1 MGKQKMRTR
10 CYLDISI
17 GGDPIGRIVLELF
30 NELCPKATENFKKLC
45 QGGCGLGLKTAK
57 PLHYQGSI
65 FHRVIKGF
73 MIQGG
78 DFSNRD
84 GTGGESIYGG
94 TFAGMFAIFNVRNV
108 SDECLST
115 PHDRP
120 FLLSMA
126 NRGPNTNG
134 SQFFITT
141 APAPHLDGKHVVF
154 GHVLSGEDVV
164 RKAEAVPITDTKTH
178 RPVKPVVIDA
188 CGELIPVKKKKLKAI
203 EDTKEKKHK
212 KKSKKEKRKK
222 RKVVSD
228 EESESTANEVEC
240 SVRPEEIP
248 EVPAPKFLYRGR
260 LESDQ
265 KHELDPKE
273 ESGSRPD
280 YLPPES
286 VLQLL
291 DNDGPLMKQIAAAV
305 GRELIRVTR
314 ERQNDRSGRKVKGRG
329 RMCYRSPDSRSGSRD
344 RSITPPHW
352 RQASQNT
359 QRLDQ
364 DGWQKWRE
372 QRARHRINQA
382 RDVSRP
388 SPSPRDTQSRENSR
402 RKTSVSPSLAAA
414 SARNRSP
421 SGTRSSSTASD
432 TSGNDAVGRTIL
444 LNMTPA
450 TTKKTSPSMDK
461 KRSDGRLPSPSTKRD
476 RSSDDGGNRS
486 PGLHARNTYDG
497 LRDLKNQRTS
507 PVLPKRVPLTP
518 DDRRGVASNCG
529 RSVIVTEDSGSKI
542 SKQRPIVDIDYDD
555 DEDEEECSRETQR
568 MPMQSK
574 RTEYEINVP
583 EKIPKING
591 SLGKR
596 RSRSP
601 VRTPPRRS
609 PPKYAASPNLRSPPQ
624 KRIRSPN
631 ASLPARRSSQRY
643 ASNSPASFS
652 SELRYASQDVRNARI
667 TRPELTSP
675 PTHRPLVSPVQRV
688 AVSPVPTVSRSQ
700 ISPLMRSPQRGHL
713 SRSPIQSAVP
723 SRTNRSSDTIQHEK
737 RVTPT
742 TQSPI
747 ASAERVLPKFQPSPI
762 LPAVASSSAKHV
774 DTNQPLTGKIPSTHR
789 GSRSSS
795 RSRSGSSSSEKS
807 DRSRS
812 ARSRSRSIDRAPKR
826 GAPRSPPPHLLQKW
840 RMRHEQLIQKR
851 RMGPSVSSAFYA
863 PPLTSDDRARRTL
876 LPGHNRVSRSKSR
889 SQSFSPPRRRR
900 VRSSTSHSRS
910 GSSDHQPRSRH
921 FVSLGHRRSPTGT
934 SSRSHSSEHTKSKT
948 SERSKS
954 RSPVSRHRVRN
965 QATSPVKLSKE
976 ESSKKNVIV
985 PPTAASNPVVE
996 ESIKTSKWEDHSPKL
1011 TEKLEK
1017 EPQRSSWTTSHWQ
1030 TTSERAKIPT
1040 NASNITGPDGPTTKA
1055 PKLDGQAPGSVL
1067 QRLRMAQLAEH
1078 PESTDQSAT
1087 SENAAK
1093 RVDIDEA
1100 KVQEPS
1106 CTEVVVAASSVTTT
1120 QEAVVVSTKPHTTT
1134 EKSPDQPKK
1143 STVIR
1148 CRSSSASSST
1158 SADTSASSS
1167 SSGSSASHSCCSRSR
1182 SLRRRSI
1189 SPFAR
1194 SLRRRSDFSDSRSR
1208 GRGSYY
1214 GRYSPINPRYGVLT
1228 LAITPGVVPGRD
1240 LVRVPTAVTRD
1251 HPAPDGL
1258 ETVHVDDMVPRADV
1272 ENDPTDTL
1280 VFDALPLVEVDR
1292 PLEATV
1298 LLLDVANYF

>member
-94 TFAGMFAIFNVRNV
+94 TFAGMFPIATVYDV
-108 SDECLST
+108 SDECLAT

-134 SQFFITT
+134 SHTT

-178 RPVKPVVIDA
+178 RPVKPVVIDS

-203 EDTKEKKHK
+203 EDDNERKHK
-212 KKSKKEKRKK
+212 KKSKKEKKKK

-265 KHELDPKE
+265 KHEQDTKE
-273 ESGSRPD
+273 ESGSR
-280 YLPPES
+280 
-286 VLQLL
+286 
-291 DNDGPLMKQIAAAV
+291 QIAAAV

-372 QRARHRINQA
+372 QRARHHVNQA
-382 RDVSRP
+382 RDGSRP
-388 SPSPRDTQSRENSR
+388 SPSPRDIRSRENSR

-421 SGTRSSSTASD
+421 SGTRSSSTVSD
-432 TSGNDAVGRTIL
+432 MSADDAVGRTIL
-444 LNMTPA
+444 LNMTPG
-450 TTKKTSPSMDK
+450 TTKKASPSMDK

-476 RSSDDGGNRS
+476 RSSDDGNNRS
-486 PGLHARNTYDG
+486 PGLHTRDTYDG
-497 LRDLKNQRTS
+497 LRELKSQRTTS

-518 DDRRGVASNCG
+518 DDRRGVLSNCG
-529 RSVIVTEDSGSKI
+529 RSVLVTEDSGSKI

-555 DEDEEECSRETQR
+555 EEDEDEYNREAQR
-568 MPMQSK
+568 VPVQSK
-574 RTEYEINVP
+574 RSEYEISIP
-583 EKIPKING
+583 EKCSKING
-591 SLGKR
+591 NLGKR

-609 PPKYAASPNLRSPPQ
+609 PPKYAASPNLRLPPQ
-624 KRIRSPN
+624 KRIHSPDV
-631 ASLPARRSSQRY
+631 SPPARRSTQHY

-652 SELRYASQDVRNARI
+652 SELRYASQDVRSARI

-688 AVSPVPTVSRSQ
+688 AVSPVPMISRSQ
-700 ISPLMRSPQRGHL
+700 ISPLVRSPQRGHL
-713 SRSPIQSAVP
+713 SRSPMQSAVP
-723 SRTNRSSDTIQHEK
+723 LRTSRSSNSVQHEK

-747 ASAERVLPKFQPSPI
+747 ASAERVLPKFQPSPV
-762 LPAVASSSAKHV
+762 LPAVANSSTKPV
-774 DTNQPLTGKIPSTHR
+774 DTNQPLTGKISQTR
-789 GSRSSS
+789 GGSRSSS
-795 RSRSGSSSSEKS
+795 RSQSGSSSSGKS
-807 DRSRS
+807 DRSHS

-863 PPLTSDDRARRTL
+863 PLLTSDDRARRNL
-876 LPGHNRVSRSKSR
+876 LAGHNRVSRSKSR

-921 FVSLGHRRSPTGT
+921 IVSLGHRRSPTGT

-976 ESSKKNVIV
+976 ETSKKNVIV
-985 PPTAASNPVVE
+985 PATAASNPVTE
-996 ESIKTSKWEDHSPKL
+996 ESIKTSKWEEHSPEL
-1011 TEKLEK
+1011 AEKLEK

-1040 NASNITGPDGPTTKA
+1040 STSSTVGPDGPSTKA

-1078 PESTDQSAT
+1078 PESTDQPAT
-1087 SENAAK
+1087 SENVVK
-1093 RVDIDEA
+1093 CVDTDEA
-1100 KVQEPS
+1100 KAPEPS
-1106 CTEVVVAASSVTTT
+1106 GTVAIVAAPSVTTT
-1120 QEAVVVSTKPHTTT
+1120 QEAVIVSTKPHATT

-1143 STVIR
+1143 LTVIR
-1148 CRSSSASSST
+1148 CRSSSVSSSS

-1214 GRYSPINPRYGVLT
+1214 GRYSPISPRYAVLI
-1228 LAITPGVVPGRD
+1228 LAITPDAGHGRD

-1258 ETVHVDDMVPRADV
+1258 EIVHVDDMTPRADV
-1272 ENDPTDTL
+1272 GKDPIGIL
-1280 VFDALPLVEVDR
+1280 VFDALHLVEVDR

-1298 LLLDVANYF
+1298 LLLGVANY

>member
-1 MGKQKMRTR
+1 M
-10 CYLDISI
+10 
-17 GGDPIGRIVLELF
+17 
-30 NELCPKATENFKKLC
+30 NFVRRLRKTSKSFVKVCGSRVIDEAL
-45 QGGCGLGLKTAK
+45 GGCGLGLKTAK

-94 TFAGMFAIFNVRNV
+94 TFA
-108 SDECLST
+108 DECLST

-134 SQFFITT
+134 SQFFI
-141 APAPHLDGKHVVF
+141 
-154 GHVLSGEDVV
+154 
-164 RKAEAVPITDTKTH
+164 
-178 RPVKPVVIDA
+178 
-188 CGELIPVKKKKLKAI
+188 
-203 EDTKEKKHK
+203 
-212 KKSKKEKRKK
+212 
-222 RKVVSD
+222 
-228 EESESTANEVEC
+228 TANEVEC

-265 KHELDPKE
+265 KHELDSKE

-280 YLPPES
+280 YLAPES

-359 QRLDQ
+359 QRMDQ

-382 RDVSRP
+382 RLRSKELVTVYTRLIALRYHNIVSIAWVSHSSDGSRP
-388 SPSPRDTQSRENSR
+388 SPSPRDTRSRENSR

-450 TTKKTSPSMDK
+450 ITKKTSPSMDK

-476 RSSDDGGNRS
+476 RSSDDGGIRS
-486 PGLHARNTYDG
+486 PGLHTRNTYDG

-555 DEDEEECSRETQR
+555 EEDEEECSRETQR

-631 ASLPARRSSQRY
+631 ASPPARRSSQRY
-643 ASNSPASFS
+643 ASNSPVSFS

-688 AVSPVPTVSRSQ
+688 AVSPVPMVTRSQ

-713 SRSPIQSAVP
+713 SRSPMQSAVP
-723 SRTNRSSDTIQHEK
+723 SRTSRSSNTVEHEK

-762 LPAVASSSAKHV
+762 LPAVASSSTKHV
-774 DTNQPLTGKIPSTHR
+774 DTNQPLTGKIPSTHG
-789 GSRSSS
+789 GSCNSS
-795 RSRSGSSSSEKS
+795 RSRSGSSSSGKS

-863 PPLTSDDRARRTL
+863 PPLTSDDRARRSL
-876 LPGHNRVSRSKSR
+876 LPGHSRVSRSKSR

-985 PPTAASNPVVE
+985 PATAASNPVVE
-996 ESIKTSKWEDHSPKL
+996 ESIKTSKWEEHSPKL

-1030 TTSERAKIPT
+1030 TTSERAKIIT
-1040 NASNITGPDGPTTKA
+1040 STSNTTGPDGPTTKT
-1055 PKLDGQAPGSVL
+1055 PKLDAQAPGSVL
-1067 QRLRMAQLAEH
+1067 QRLRMAQLTEH

-1093 RVDIDEA
+1093 RVETDEA
-1100 KVQEPS
+1100 KVPEPS

-1134 EKSPDQPKK
+1134 EKSPDQHIQL
-1143 STVIR
+1143 SARTFDTVCPPYPCFVRPPVLLRLIR
-1148 CRSSSASSST
+1148 PLHLHHPDHLPPILAVPEVEVYDVVPSARLHVVCDGE
-1158 SADTSASSS
+1158 A
-1167 SSGSSASHSCCSRSR
+1167 
-1182 SLRRRSI
+1182 I
-1189 SPFAR
+1189 SPTQEVVDEAAITVDT
-1194 SLRRRSDFSDSRSR
+1194 RRLVGLDIR
-1208 GRGSYY
+1208 GPDLVRFQLTD
-1214 GRYSPINPRYGVLT
+1214 PRYGVLT
-1228 LAITPGVVPGRD
+1228 LAITPGAVHGQD

-1258 ETVHVDDMVPRADV
+1258 VTVHVDDMAPRADV